1 MSSACALGT
10 VTSYRGRVSNTSPAM
25 GCLAGPRSLVYFLVI
40 AYLADSVTDMSTS
53 TRLRLVPKAV
63 SPGACLQSKAVKGT
77 KRYLASSVTAQ
88 ALHSVLWAR
97 RRLTLVM
104 ATWIFPSLIS
114 SARHFSQH
122 KGYGRPESRIC
133 AIRYGRAPDR
143 YRVYLHQSYE

>member
-1 MSSACALGT
+1 MSGTCALGT
-10 VTSYRGRVSNTSPAM
+10 VTSYRGRVSNTSPAT
-25 GCLAGPRSLVYFLVI
+25 GCLAG
-40 AYLADSVTDMSTS
+40 LADSKSVTDMSTS

-88 ALHSVLWAR
+88 ALHSVLWAC